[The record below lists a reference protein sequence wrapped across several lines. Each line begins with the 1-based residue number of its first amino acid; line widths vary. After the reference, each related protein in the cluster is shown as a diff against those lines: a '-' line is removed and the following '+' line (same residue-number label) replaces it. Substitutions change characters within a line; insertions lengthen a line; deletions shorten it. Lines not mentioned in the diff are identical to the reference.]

1 MTIYSIVHTRCAQL
15 IVDLNVTNKKVIVI
29 GGGTE
34 GLRKVHGLLDQ
45 GCEITMITNRLN
57 KELKKLSDD
66 GKLRLIK
73 RRINNASILNEFSNI
88 FLILAATDDK
98 ELNRKLVEKGRSI
111 GSFVY
116 AADDPIISD
125 FSYTSLVNIEGLIQV
140 AISTSGKSPIMARKI
155 RIKVEK
161 MLRKI
166 INESDI
172 SNIILQEYAR
182 KMAKLKIDTVRER
195 KEFLYSL
202 IKDKNIQY
210 LLRSHKLDQ
219 AKMTALHRL
228 KNWEKMSK
236 ICIQ

>member
-1 MTIYSIVHTRCAQL
+1 L
-15 IVDLNVTNKKVIVI
+15 IVDLNVNNKKAVVI

-34 GLRKVHGLLDQ
+34 GVRKVHGLLDQ
-45 GCEITMITNRLN
+45 ECQITVITSRLN
-57 KELKKLSDD
+57 KELKKMSDD
-66 GKLRLIK
+66 GKLTLIK
-73 RRINNASILNEFSNI
+73 KRIKNVSILNDISNI

-111 GSFVY
+111 GAFVY
-116 AADDPIISD
+116 AADDPNISD
-125 FSYTSLVNIEGLIQV
+125 FSYTSLVNVEGIIQV

-155 RIKVEK
+155 RMKIER
-161 MLRKI
+161 MLHKI
-166 INESDI
+166 INDSDI

-182 KMAKLKIDTVRER
+182 KRAKQEIDTVKDR

-210 LLRSHKLDQ
+210 LLRSNKLEE
-219 AKMTALHRL
+219 AKMTALQML

-236 ICIQ
+236 T

>member
-1 MTIYSIVHTRCAQL
+1 MSIYSIVHTRCAQL
-15 IVDLNVTNKKVIVI
+15 IVDLNVTNKKAIVI

-34 GLRKVHGLLDQ
+34 GLRKVHGLIDQ
-45 GCEITMITNRLN
+45 GCEITLITNRLN
-57 KELKKLSDD
+57 KYIKKLSDD

-73 RRINNASILNEFSNI
+73 RRINDASILNEFSDI
-88 FLILAATDDK
+88 FLILAATDNK
-98 ELNRKLVEKGRSI
+98 ELNRKLVERGRSI

-125 FSYTSLVNIEGLIQV
+125 FSYTSLVNIDGLIQV

-155 RIKVEK
+155 RMKVEK
-161 MLRKI
+161 MVHKI

-172 SNIILQEYAR
+172 RNIILQEYAR
-182 KMAKLKIDTVRER
+182 KMAKQEIVTVRER

-210 LLRSHKLDQ
+210 LLRSNKLDQ
-219 AKMTALHRL
+219 AKMIALQML
-228 KNWEKMSK
+228 KNWKNE
-236 ICIQ
+236 

>member
-1 MTIYSIVHTRCAQL
+1 MSIYSIVHTRCAQL
-15 IVDLNVTNKKVIVI
+15 IVDLNLTNKKAIVI

-57 KELKKLSDD
+57 KDIKKLSDD

-73 RRINNASILNEFSNI
+73 RRIKNASILNEFSDI
-88 FLILAATDDK
+88 FLILAATDNK
-98 ELNRKLVEKGRSI
+98 ELNRKLVERGRSI

-155 RIKVEK
+155 RMKVEK
-161 MLRKI
+161 MVRKI

-182 KMAKLKIDTVRER
+182 KMAKREIVTVRER

-210 LLRSHKLDQ
+210 LLRSNKLDQ
-219 AKMTALHRL
+219 AKMIALNML
-228 KNWEKMSK
+228 KNWEK
-236 ICIQ
+236 

>member
-1 MTIYSIVHTRCAQL
+1 L
-15 IVDLNVTNKKVIVI
+15 IVDLNLTNKKAIVI

-34 GLRKVHGLLDQ
+34 GLRKVHGLIDQ

-57 KELKKLSDD
+57 KDLKKLSDD
-66 GKLRLIK
+66 GKLKLIK

-88 FLILAATDDK
+88 FLILAATDNK
-98 ELNRKLVEKGRSI
+98 ELNRKIVERGRAI

-155 RIKVEK
+155 RMKVEK
-161 MLRKI
+161 MVRKI
-166 INESDI
+166 IKESDI

-182 KMAKLKIDTVRER
+182 KMAKQEIVTVRER

-210 LLRSHKLDQ
+210 LLRSNKLDQ
-219 AKMTALHRL
+219 AKMTALNML
-228 KNWEKMSK
+228 KNWEK
-236 ICIQ
+236 

>member
-1 MTIYSIVHTRCAQL
+1 
-15 IVDLNVTNKKVIVI
+15 VDLNVNDKKALVI

-34 GLRKVHGLLDQ
+34 GIRKVHGLLDQ
-45 GCEITMITNRLN
+45 ECQITVITSRIN
-57 KELKKLSDD
+57 KELKKMSDD

-73 RRINNASILNEFSNI
+73 KRIKDVSILNDFSNI

-98 ELNRKLVEKGRSI
+98 ELNKKLVEKGRSI
-111 GSFVY
+111 GAFVY
-116 AADDPIISD
+116 AADDPNISD
-125 FSYTSLVNIEGLIQV
+125 FSYTSLVNVEGLIQV

-155 RIKVEK
+155 RMKIER
-161 MLRKI
+161 MLHKI
-166 INESDI
+166 IKDSDI

-182 KMAKLKIDTVRER
+182 KRAKQEIDTVKER

-210 LLRSHKLDQ
+210 LLRSNKLEE
-219 AKMTALHRL
+219 AKMTALHML

-236 ICIQ
+236 T

>member
-1 MTIYSIVHTRCAQL
+1 M
-15 IVDLNVTNKKVIVI
+15 IVDLNVTNKKAIVI

-57 KELKKLSDD
+57 KDIKKLSDD

-73 RRINNASILNEFSNI
+73 RRIKNASILNEFSDI
-88 FLILAATDDK
+88 FLILAATDNK
-98 ELNRKLVEKGRSI
+98 ELNRKLVERGRSI

-155 RIKVEK
+155 RMKVEK
-161 MLRKI
+161 MVRKI
-166 INESDI
+166 INESDT

-182 KMAKLKIDTVRER
+182 KIAKREIVTVRER

-210 LLRSHKLDQ
+210 LLRSNKLDQ
-219 AKMTALHRL
+219 AKMIALQML
-228 KNWEKMSK
+228 KNWEK
-236 ICIQ
+236 

>member
-1 MTIYSIVHTRCAQL
+1 L
-15 IVDLNVTNKKVIVI
+15 IVDLNVNNKKAVVI

-34 GLRKVHGLLDQ
+34 GVRKVHGLLDQ
-45 GCEITMITNRLN
+45 ECQITVITSRLN
-57 KELKKLSDD
+57 KELKKMSDD

-73 RRINNASILNEFSNI
+73 KRIKNVSILNDISNI

-111 GSFVY
+111 GAFVY
-116 AADDPIISD
+116 AADDPNISD
-125 FSYTSLVNIEGLIQV
+125 FSYTSLVNVEGIIQV

-155 RIKVEK
+155 RMKIER
-161 MLRKI
+161 MLHKI
-166 INESDI
+166 INDSDI

-182 KMAKLKIDTVRER
+182 KRAKQEIDTVKDR

-210 LLRSHKLDQ
+210 LLRSNKLEE
-219 AKMTALHRL
+219 AKMTALQML

-236 ICIQ
+236 T

>member
-1 MTIYSIVHTRCAQL
+1 MSIYSIVHTRCAQL
-15 IVDLNVTNKKVIVI
+15 IVDLNVTNKKAIVI

-57 KELKKLSDD
+57 KEIKKLSDD

-73 RRINNASILNEFSNI
+73 RRINNASILNEFSDI
-88 FLILAATDDK
+88 FLILAATDNK
-98 ELNRKLVEKGRSI
+98 ELNRKLVERGRSI

-116 AADDPIISD
+116 ASDDPIISD

-155 RIKVEK
+155 RMKVEK
-161 MLRKI
+161 MVRKI

-182 KMAKLKIDTVRER
+182 KMAKQEIVTVRER

-210 LLRSHKLDQ
+210 LLRSNKLDQ
-219 AKMTALHRL
+219 AKMIALQML
-228 KNWEKMSK
+228 KNWEK
-236 ICIQ
+236 